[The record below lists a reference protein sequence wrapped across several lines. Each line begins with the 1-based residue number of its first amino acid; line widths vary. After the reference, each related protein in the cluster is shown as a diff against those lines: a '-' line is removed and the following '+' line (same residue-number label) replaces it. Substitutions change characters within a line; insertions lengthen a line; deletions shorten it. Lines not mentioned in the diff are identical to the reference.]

1 VLELLTGFEIVKQYE
16 WQHVLPFA
24 SVSGSTHADS
34 KERLDHC
41 LVSYLRQAGV
51 QVTFTLLQTV
61 GILGN
66 GHFGMLEKNSD
77 SIASYFERWIRK
89 NIQ

>member
-1 VLELLTGFEIVKQYE
+1 MLTQG
-16 WQHVLPFA
+16 
-24 SVSGSTHADS
+24 
-34 KERLDHC
+34 RLDHC

-51 QVTFTLLQTV
+51 KVTFTLLQTV

-66 GHFGMLEKNSD
+66 GHFGMLERNSD
-77 SIASYFERWIRK
+77 SIASYFEGWIRK

>member
-1 VLELLTGFEIVKQYE
+1 MLTQG
-16 WQHVLPFA
+16 
-24 SVSGSTHADS
+24 
-34 KERLDHC
+34 RLDHC

-51 QVTFTLLQTV
+51 KVTFTLLQTV

-66 GHFGMLEKNSD
+66 GNFGMLERNSD
-77 SIASYFERWIRK
+77 SIASYFEGWIRK

>member
-1 VLELLTGFEIVKQYE
+1 MDT
-16 WQHVLPFA
+16 
-24 SVSGSTHADS
+24 ADS
-34 KERLDHC
+34 ENIDHC

-51 QVTFTLLQTV
+51 SVTFTLLQSI

-77 SIASYFERWIRK
+77 RIAKYFEGWIRM
-89 NIQ
+89 NVS